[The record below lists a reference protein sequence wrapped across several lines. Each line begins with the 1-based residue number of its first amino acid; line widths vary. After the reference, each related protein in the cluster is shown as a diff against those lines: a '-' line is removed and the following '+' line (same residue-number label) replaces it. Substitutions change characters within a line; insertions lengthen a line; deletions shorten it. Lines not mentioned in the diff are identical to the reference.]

1 MRVFADANVS
11 MISITQPGQRTRRSL
26 PAVRKRDIDKPIIR
40 SLDITI
46 AIVALIFISPLLLV
60 VIVVLAFEGGPVIF
74 AHRRVGLGGNSFYC
88 LKFRSMVVDAE
99 ERLSRLLRDDPEAQQ
114 EWLRDHKLRNDP
126 RITRFGPVPSPLERR
141 RAASIAKRS
150 ARRDEHRWSTPDR
163 RRRVAALR
171 QTHLQLLCRKAGNN
185 GNLAGQRPQRC
196 RISHARSHG
205 LRVRQIHTAVV
216 VSVSGHRDSS
226 GGPCSAWLILT
237 ELKLTVTDPRRL
249 ASVHSMC
256 IEPNYMFVGLNASE
270 MWRPS
275 R

>member
-11 MISITQPGQRTRRSL
+11 MISITQPGQRARRSL

-126 RITRFGPVPSPLERR
+126 RITRFGQFLRR
-141 RAASIAKRS
+141 SS
-150 ARRDEHRWSTPDR
+150 VDELP
-163 RRRVAALR
+163 
-171 QTHLQLLCRKAGNN
+171 QLLNVLRGEMSIV
-185 GNLAGQRPQRC
+185 GPRPIVDAELPRYGR
-196 RISHARSHG
+196 RISSYY
-205 LRVRQIHTAVV
+205 AVKPGITGIWQ
-216 VSVSGHRDSS
+216 VSGRNQLSFNQWMYLDMAYIDHWS
-226 GGPCSAWLILT
+226 LT
-237 ELKLTVTDPRRL
+237 EDLRL
-249 ASVHSMC
+249 LLQTIPVVFSGKGAS
-256 IEPNYMFVGLNASE
+256 
-270 MWRPS
+270 
-275 R
+275 